1 MLRSAILT
9 LALAAMTL
17 PSAAAAAPDAT
28 PVPLPAAETAAYVET
43 TLPESEAPSE
53 QKGEKDAPRAPRFAP
68 YAKRDEDRRGAF
80 PPPLRRPPLPGSAF
94 SCGLADRFYGKINDD
109 FVQVYETRVAKGKV
123 LSDLSEAELAL
134 GAAEAGV
141 SEEKYRALLLLSDL
155 MSRTSRPVPVS
166 VLASL
171 GDGELLRL
179 ARRHAKL
186 FADTLTEEERDSL
199 KAEFKEALK

>member
-1 MLRSAILT
+1 M
-9 LALAAMTL
+9 
-17 PSAAAAAPDAT
+17 
-28 PVPLPAAETAAYVET
+28 
-43 TLPESEAPSE
+43 
-53 QKGEKDAPRAPRFAP
+53 
-68 YAKRDEDRRGAF
+68 
-80 PPPLRRPPLPGSAF
+80 
-94 SCGLADRFYGKINDD
+94 
-109 FVQVYETRVAKGKV
+109 YETRVAKGKV

>member
-28 PVPLPAAETAAYVET
+28 PVPLPAAETAACVET
-43 TLPESEAPSE
+43 ALPESEGPSG
-53 QKGEKDAPRAPRFAP
+53 QKGEKDAPRVPRSAP
-68 YAKRDEDRRGAF
+68 YAKHDEDRRGAF
-80 PPPLRRPPLPGSAF
+80 PHRRLPPLPGSAF

-166 VLASL
+166 ALASL

>member
-43 TLPESEAPSE
+43 ALPESEGPSE
-53 QKGEKDAPRAPRFAP
+53 QKGEKDAPRVPRFAP

-134 GAAEAGV
+134 G
-141 SEEKYRALLLLSDL
+141 
-155 MSRTSRPVPVS
+155 RPVPVS
-166 VLASL
+166 ALASL

-186 FADTLTEEERDSL
+186 FADTLTEKERDSL